1 MTQHQEH
8 NRKSHHL
15 ELKGL
20 CKISLKI
27 EHENKKTKQ
36 NSQTFRIKNSISNKF
51 PFWCFFQHIW
61 TLSSIWYIFSIGLFY
76 YLNGF

>member
-1 MTQHQEH
+1 MTRHQEH

-27 EHENKKTKQ
+27 EHENKKTDILSQ
-36 NSQTFRIKNSISNKF
+36 NFQTFEIQNSISNKF
-51 PFWCFFQHIW
+51 PF
-61 TLSSIWYIFSIGLFY
+61 
-76 YLNGF
+76 